1 MKRIGTW
8 TCIVMVVL
16 IAAPLPGLAQ
26 EKPATGPAATQ
37 PSTQPAHAAVA
48 PADSVGRGLMVIG
61 CCVGAAFAAAFGGMA
76 IARIATACLES
87 IARQP
92 EAGGQLFSPMI
103 ITAAMVEGC
112 ILFAIV
118 IALMGIMK

>member
-1 MKRIGTW
+1 M
-8 TCIVMVVL
+8 VL
-16 IAAPLPGLAQ
+16 IAAPLPVWAQ
-26 EKPATGPAATQ
+26 EKPASGPAGTQAATQ
-37 PSTQPAHAAVA
+37 PTTQPAGPHEAAVA
-48 PADSVGRGLMVIG
+48 VPAYTFGRGLMVIG
-61 CCVGAAFAAAFGGMA
+61 CCVGAALAAAFGGMA

-118 IALMGIMK
+118 VALLGIMK